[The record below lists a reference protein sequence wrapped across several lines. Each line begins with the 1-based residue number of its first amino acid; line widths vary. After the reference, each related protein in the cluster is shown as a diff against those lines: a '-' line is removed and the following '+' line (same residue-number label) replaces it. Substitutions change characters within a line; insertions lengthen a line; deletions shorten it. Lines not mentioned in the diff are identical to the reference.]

1 MVEKHRVIV
10 MFLFVLLL
18 GYLSFRIL
26 SPFLSFIIFGL
37 LLAFMV
43 HPVYAVLVRRMRPT
57 FAALLV
63 LCITL
68 LVIIIPSIF
77 ILTDLV
83 SQANSA
89 YAFVREQS
97 SSFNQTGFMIAI
109 NEFFET
115 DVGNILSSM
124 FSHVKSVVS
133 SSIPRIL
140 SRTGS
145 TLLGVL
151 LMFLVMYYALKE
163 GPLWY
168 KRASALLPVRRSH
181 RRRLDDEL
189 YRMTKALFYGQ
200 ILTSALTGVVCGVI
214 FLLFGVKSP
223 VFWGFMMAVFAFLPF
238 LGTPLI
244 YVPAGLLMIMNDA
257 WFAGISIIVLCTAVV
272 FFFDYIFRP
281 RIVNRGASIHP
292 LTIIIGAIG
301 GAIVFGFAGFLL
313 GPLVLN
319 LLMLLLRFESAT
331 YADDT

>member
-37 LLAFMV
+37 LLAFVV

-163 GPLWY
+163 GLLWY

>member
-1 MVEKHRVIV
+1 MEEKHRVII
-10 MFLFVLLL
+10 MFLLVLLL

-37 LLAFMV
+37 LLAFMAY
-43 HPVYAVLVRRMRPT
+43 PIYAWFVRRMRPT

-83 SQANSA
+83 SQANGA

-97 SSFNQTGFMIAI
+97 SSFDQTRVMMALNDFIGADIGDLM
-109 NEFFET
+109 
-115 DVGNILSSM
+115 SSM
-124 FSHVKSVVS
+124 LLRLESIVT
-133 SSIPRIL
+133 SSIPGII

-145 TLLGVL
+145 TMLGVL

-168 KRASALLPVRRSH
+168 GRASALLPVKRSY
-181 RRRLDDEL
+181 RRRLDDEM

-214 FLLFGVKSP
+214 FMLFGVTSP
-223 VFWGFMMAVFAFLPF
+223 VFWGFMMAIFAFLPF
-238 LGTPLI
+238 LGTPII
-244 YVPAGLLMIMNDA
+244 YVPAGLIMIMNDA
-257 WFAGISIIVLCTAVV
+257 WFAGISIIVLCTAVI

-319 LLMLLLRFESAT
+319 LLLMLLRFESAT
-331 YADDT
+331 HVDDV